1 MKMTETI
8 TVTGVGADGLVAP
21 AMTALEEKRQKK
33 IAEEIKTQE
42 ELEASIPKP
51 VGYRVLIALPN
62 VEETFGDSGL
72 VKASST
78 VREEYI
84 LSTVGVVLDMG
95 AEAYSDKERFPTGP
109 WCKVGDY
116 VMFRANTG
124 TRFKVGKQEYRLMND
139 DSIEAVVD
147 DPRAVSRA

>member
-1 MKMTETI
+1 MTETV
-8 TVTGVGADGLVAP
+8 TVSGVDADASVSST
-21 AMTALEEKRQKK
+21 MTALEQKRSARIEVEAAKE
-33 IAEEIKTQE
+33 A

-62 VEETFGDSGL
+62 VEDTFGESGL
-72 VKASST
+72 IKAEST
-78 VREEYI
+78 RREEYI
-84 LSTVGVVLDMG
+84 LSTVGSVLDMG
-95 AEAYSDKERFPTGP
+95 EQAYSDKERFPTGP
-109 WCKVGDY
+109 WCKVGDH

-124 TRFKVGKQEYRLMND
+124 TRFKVGKQEFRLMND